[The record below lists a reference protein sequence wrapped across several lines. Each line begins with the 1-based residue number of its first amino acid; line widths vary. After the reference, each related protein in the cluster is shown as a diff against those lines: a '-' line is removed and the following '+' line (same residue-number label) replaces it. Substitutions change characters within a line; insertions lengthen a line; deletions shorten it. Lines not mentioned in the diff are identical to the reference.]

1 MITVSHLFYDYPG
14 LRALDDISFKLSK
27 CSITAL
33 VGPNGAGKT
42 TLLRSLAALDA
53 PLSGDIEINGVNVWE
68 NPRQA
73 HLYIGYLPDHFG
85 LYHELTAWQ
94 CIVYAAWSRGLRGG
108 SAQQAAH
115 WAVEQVGL
123 EKQLSQFAGTLSR
136 GQRQRLALAQAI
148 VHKPKVL
155 IMDEPASGLDPQAR
169 SDLSGL
175 MKRLAAQ
182 GMTLLVS
189 SHILSE
195 LETYC
200 TGILVLEHG
209 RLLAHQTLSEAQAL
223 DNKQKVDRSI
233 VEIRIGLVDRGKLP
247 ELAQWFEILAHKT
260 RVSEDGALYL
270 CGQFD
275 DVLQRHQ
282 LLAQAIHAGWQV
294 TEFTPIQKTFQDV
307 YLQAISQ
314 QANLHNHTDR

>member
-14 LRALDDISFKLSK
+14 LRALDDVSFELPER
-27 CSITAL
+27 SITAL

-53 PLSGDIEINGVNVWE
+53 PLAGEIEVNGINVWE

-73 HLYIGYLPDHFG
+73 HLHIGYLPDHFG

-94 CIVYAAWSRGLRGG
+94 CIVYAAWSRGLRG
-108 SAQQAAH
+108 SQAQQAAQ
-115 WAVEQVGL
+115 WAVEQVNL
-123 EKQLSQFAGTLSR
+123 EPQLSQLAGTLSR

-148 VHKPKVL
+148 VHQPKVL

-169 SDLSGL
+169 ADLAGL
-175 MKRLAAQ
+175 MKRLAAL

-200 TGILVLEHG
+200 TGMLVLEHG
-209 RLLAHQTLSEAQAL
+209 RLLAHQTLGVGKKISAE
-223 DNKQKVDRSI
+223 QKEDRSI
-233 VEIRIGLVDRGKLP
+233 VEIRIDLTDKEKLP
-247 ELAQWFEILAHKT
+247 ELAQWFEKQGLET
-260 RVSEDGALYL
+260 RFSDDGALYL
-270 CGQFD
+270 SGQFD
-275 DVLQRHQ
+275 DVHQRHQ
-282 LLAQAIHAGWQV
+282 LLAQAVHAGWQIA
-294 TEFTPIQKTFQDV
+294 EFTPIQNTFQDV
-307 YLQAISQ
+307 YLRAISQ
-314 QANLHNHTDR
+314 RENLA